1 MKKMNIKEAA
11 TLLSYV
17 VATMPNIQDKD
28 LSATAKA
35 WAFIMPDISFD
46 LGQQAIL
53 KILREKKIPTVPLPG
68 EIINTVK
75 EIVNGE
81 NKVNAP
87 SDYEAWQ
94 EVRSKIDYYKHN
106 QTWSHPAIEQ
116 TIKLI
121 GSRNICAGDYN
132 VADRFMRIYNRIVSR
147 ANEDYEN
154 KITLQII
161 DNTPK
166 NKNLLAFIGEHKQIV
181 LRKK

>member
-1 MKKMNIKEAA
+1 MNVKEAA

-35 WAFIMPDISFD
+35 WAIIMPDISFE
-46 LGQQAIL
+46 LGQQAVL
-53 KILREKKIPTVPLPG
+53 KILRDKKIPTVPLPG

-81 NKVNAP
+81 NKINAP

-94 EVRSKIDYYKHN
+94 EVRSKIDFYKPN
-106 QTWSHPAIEQ
+106 QKWSHPAIEEA
-116 TIKLI
+116 IKII
-121 GSRNICAGDYN
+121 GSRNICGGDYN
-132 VADRFMRIYNRIVSR
+132 VADRFMKVYNRIVKR
-147 ANEDYEN
+147 TNDQYEN
-154 KITLQII
+154 KVTLQII

-166 NKNLLAFIGEHKQIV
+166 NKSLLTFIGEHKQIV
-181 LRKK
+181 IGQKAV